1 MIASPADTAE
11 VNGTTDSWRRVSP
24 EWGMIDGDGGRP
36 VAVSVVGI
44 GGSLRTDSQSERAL
58 RIALDGAERAGAKTT
73 LVSGTDLVLPFY
85 DPAEQARDQAAR
97 RLVEELRD
105 ADGVVLVSPGYHGT
119 VSGLVKNA
127 LDYVEDL
134 REDARPYLDG
144 RAVGCVAT
152 ARGWQAAVTTLTSL
166 RSIVHALRGWPTPL
180 GAAVNSAHVVFG
192 PDGDCSDEQVATTL
206 RTIGLQVVEFATARQ

>member
-1 MIASPADTAE
+1 MT
-11 VNGTTDSWRRVSP
+11 VN
-24 EWGMIDGDGGRP
+24 
-36 VAVSVVGI
+36 VVGI

-58 RIALDGAERAGAKTT
+58 RIALAGAALAGAKTT
-73 LVSGTDLVLPFY
+73 LVSGADLVLPFY
-85 DPAEQARDQAAR
+85 DPAEPERGPLAH
-97 RLVEELRD
+97 RLVEELRA

-134 REDARPYLDG
+134 RDDRRPYLDG

-180 GAAVNSAHVVFG
+180 GAAVNSADVLFD
-192 PDGDCSDEQVATTL
+192 PDGDCSDEKVAASL
-206 RTIGLQVVEFATARQ
+206 RTIGSQVVEFATARV